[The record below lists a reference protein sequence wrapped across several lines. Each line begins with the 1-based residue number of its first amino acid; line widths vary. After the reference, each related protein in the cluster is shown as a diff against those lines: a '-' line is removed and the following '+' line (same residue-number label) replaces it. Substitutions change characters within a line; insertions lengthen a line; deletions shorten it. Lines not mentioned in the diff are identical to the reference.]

1 MWWNEIRNFRTKN
14 ILNEISV
21 NFEFSPTKIGSDIS
35 NRIFLCTIL
44 LHILFIDTRT
54 RIWLMKLKGSFSF
67 QQQQHVN
74 MIVQRS
80 FSTKLIYSIHV
91 PNRIWLRNRYL
102 HIYKNMQII
111 SQQLKCIHIEN
122 TYWNIRCT

>member
-14 ILNEISV
+14 ILNAISV
-21 NFEFSPTKIGSDIS
+21 NFEFFPTKIGSDIS

-44 LHILFIDTRT
+44 HHILFIDTRT
-54 RIWLMKLKGSFSF
+54 RVRLMKIKGSFF
-67 QQQQHVN
+67 FKQQHVN

-80 FSTKLIYSIHV
+80 FSTKFIYSIHV
-91 PNRIWLRNRYL
+91 SNQIWLRNRYL

-122 TYWNIRCT
+122 TYWNIRST